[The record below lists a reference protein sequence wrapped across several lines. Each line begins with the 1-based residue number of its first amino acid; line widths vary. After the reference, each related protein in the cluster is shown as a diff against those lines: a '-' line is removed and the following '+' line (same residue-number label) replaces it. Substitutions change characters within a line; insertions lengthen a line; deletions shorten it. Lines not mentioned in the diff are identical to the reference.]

1 MLDGNKG
8 PETFPAR
15 KGPIQS
21 SMVTPRISQHI
32 PINEAHLV
40 YINSNSDAIK
50 GIKKTPVH
58 AVGVTGKNLCL

>member
-1 MLDGNKG
+1 MPGNLSSM
-8 PETFPAR
+8 E
-15 KGPIQS
+15 GPIQS

-58 AVGVTGKNLCL
+58 AAGVMEKHLCS